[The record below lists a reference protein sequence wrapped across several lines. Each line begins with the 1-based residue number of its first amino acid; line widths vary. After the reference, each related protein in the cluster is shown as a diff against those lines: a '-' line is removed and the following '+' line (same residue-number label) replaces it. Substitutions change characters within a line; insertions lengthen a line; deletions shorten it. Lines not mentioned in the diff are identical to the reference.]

1 MQSAPFVRKA
11 SDTAPV
17 ACPCGEARRIVT
29 GEDNDRLSVHRVT
42 IAGEA
47 KKHYHERLTECY
59 VVLSGTGEVELG
71 DERVV
76 MEPDDVVFIPPG
88 TQHAMRGHFE
98 IINIVAPPFDP
109 EDEFVVEGD

>member
-1 MQSAPFVRKA
+1 MQPEQPFVRKA
-11 SDTAPV
+11 SDTQPAD
-17 ACPCGEARRIVT
+17 CPCGEARRIVT
-29 GEDNDRLSVHRVT
+29 SEDNNLLSVHRVK

-59 VVLSGTGEVELG
+59 VVLSGTGEVELN
-71 DERVV
+71 DELTTV
-76 MEPDDVVFIPPG
+76 EPDDVVFIPPG

-109 EDEFVVEGD
+109 ADEHVVES